1 MEDFDKEQAIKEW
14 RQQLKKQ
21 QGLEPGM
28 IEELEHNLRD
38 RIDEFVIK
46 GYSQQEA
53 FGKAA
58 QKSLGNGDGEAVA
71 DEFFKARTPFY
82 KNKPPWKGEAKWFGL
97 LPNFLKVALR
107 SFNRKKIYTGINFL
121 GLTIGLLTAC
131 FVGLYIN
138 YELSWDEFHSE
149 SENIYRIGQ
158 NFRSQEYSLS
168 SFDGFYGA
176 SREVQR
182 NQIQGFENTRGVR
195 DVAHF
200 WIFGG
205 PSYLN
210 INDRQYTQDGLLTTN
225 TPDAFFKLFDWEFR
239 YGSAE
244 NFASNTGRAVVT
256 ESAALK
262 ISGSNTGALSK
273 LVGQTM
279 IIDSTNYEIAGIIQD
294 IPSNSHYEFEVAL
307 HDPKIEYWG
316 GRTYALLDEEAD
328 AQEVKQRFDKN
339 VANINPRLASEDD
352 LFKGFAIHNLEDI
365 HLQANALYE
374 IKPPGSILYIYVFGI
389 IGLIILLITF
399 TNYTNLSVAMYSGRN
414 REIGIRKVLG
424 AGRSQVAG
432 QFLIES
438 LLLSVLCVP
447 VVLGLIHFLLPYF
460 NNFMGV
466 DIANLFLDSPLYFGL
481 LVIVATLIGGIAG
494 AYPAFVMSGKK
505 IRNLFS
511 KQLTKPTVRG
521 FTLRK
526 GLITFQFVLLIGLG
540 SATYL
545 INSQLE
551 YISSKDIGYAKDGIV
566 YVLMEDNEKYAEFK
580 DRLASVSGIN
590 SVGSG
595 TPLARS
601 TFNQVTYQIDGNEKV
616 FDDGYSIYM
625 NPGALQAYGIETSVD
640 QYFENPGN
648 TPDTLHLINESGAE
662 KFARVMGVT
671 KEELIGMTFR
681 TEPSYTQDDG
691 TVGFPRQI
699 DGFFEDINMF
709 SLREEIDPYFME
721 VRPDVTTSWAIVN
734 YNTVNIG
741 QALDDIEST
750 YAELGQ
756 SFPLIT
762 RFQDQRL
769 ANLYQ
774 QDRRMGTL
782 TIYLSLLAFLVAVLG
797 LVGLAA
803 YLTTLREKEIGVRK
817 VLGASIGKILYQ
829 MNKEYVYLVGMSL
842 LIAAPIAYYA
852 IQQWLSNF
860 AYRISINGGVFLV
873 VGLATLIIAFAA
885 VSSQTLR
892 AATNNPVQSLRN
904 EQ

>member
-1 MEDFDKEQAIKEW
+1 MGDFNKEEAIQKW
-14 RQQLKKQ
+14 RQQLKRQ

-121 GLTIGLLTAC
+121 GLTIGLLTAS

-138 YELSWDEFHSE
+138 YELNWDEFHSK
-149 SENIYRIGQ
+149 SEDIYRVE
-158 NFRSQEYSLS
+158 NLFRAQEYSLVAFEDYFGS
-168 SFDGFYGA
+168 TRDIQQTQ
-176 SREVQR
+176 V
-182 NQIQGFENTRGVR
+182 QGFENTRGVK
-195 DVAHF
+195 DVALF
-200 WIFGG
+200 WISNG

-225 TPDAFFKLFDWEFR
+225 TPEGFFNLFDWSFIH
-239 YGSAE
+239 GSARD
-244 NFASNTGRAVVT
+244 FASTPSKAVLT
-256 ESAALK
+256 KSTAQK
-262 ISGSNTGALSK
+262 ISEGDLSQ
-273 LVGQTM
+273 LVGNTM
-279 IIDSTNYEIAGIIQD
+279 VIDSTSYEIAGIIQD
-294 IPSNSHYEFEVAL
+294 IPSNSHYEFKVAT
-307 HDPKIEYWG
+307 HDPKIDYYG
-316 GRTYALLDEEAD
+316 ARTYALLEDDADPETVRKRFEE
-328 AQEVKQRFDKN
+328 
-339 VANINPRLASEDD
+339 NIGSINAFLASSDR
-352 LFKGFAIHNLEDI
+352 FKGFSVLNLENI
-365 HLQANALYE
+365 HTKGDELYE
-374 IKPPGSILYIYVFGI
+374 LKPAANILYLYIFSAMGV
-389 IGLIILLITF
+389 IILLITF

-438 LLLSVLCVP
+438 LLLSLLCVP
-447 VVLGLIHFLLPYF
+447 IVIGLIHFLLPYF
-460 NNFMGV
+460 NDFMAV
-466 DIANLFLDSPLYFGL
+466 DIQNQFLSSPIYLGFL
-481 LVIVATLIGGIAG
+481 AVAAILVGGIAG

-505 IRNLFS
+505 IRNLFN

-540 SATYL
+540 STTYL
-545 INSQLE
+545 INSQLD
-551 YISSKDIGYAKDGIV
+551 YVSTKDIGYAKDGIV
-566 YVLMEDNEKYAEFK
+566 YVLMEDEESYREFRS
-580 DRLASVSGIN
+580 RLSSIPGVQG
-590 SVGSG
+590 VGSG
-595 TPLARS
+595 TPLARGS
-601 TFNQVTYQIDGNEKV
+601 YNQATYKIDGYNEV
-616 FDDGYSIYM
+616 FDDANVLTMS
-625 NPGALQAYGIETSVD
+625 PEAVRAYGIETTVD
-640 QYFENPGN
+640 SMLANASGA
-648 TPDTLHLINESGAE
+648 PDSLVLINRTAAE
-662 KFARVMGVT
+662 KFANVLNVS
-671 KEELIGMTFR
+671 EQELVGR
-681 TEPSYTQDDG
+681 TYRTSPSSTQDDG
-691 TVGFPRQI
+691 TVGYPKQI
-699 DGFFEDINMF
+699 DGFFDDINVF
-709 SLREEIDPYFME
+709 SLRKKVNPNFLRIYKDH
-721 VRPDVTTSWAIVN
+721 VGSWAVVN
-734 YNTVNIG
+734 YNTDRTSRV
-741 QALDDIEST
+741 LEDIESA
-750 YAELGQ
+750 YNELGQ
-756 SFPLIT
+756 SFPFIS
-762 RFQDQRL
+762 RFQDERL
-769 ANLYQ
+769 ANLYE

-817 VLGASIGKILYQ
+817 VLGASVGQILYQ

-860 AYRISINGGVFLV
+860 AYRIQINGLVFFGVGIV
-873 VGLATLIIAFAA
+873 TLLIAFAA
-885 VSSQTLR
+885 VSSQTLL
-892 AATNNPVQSLRN
+892 AATKNPVQSLRS